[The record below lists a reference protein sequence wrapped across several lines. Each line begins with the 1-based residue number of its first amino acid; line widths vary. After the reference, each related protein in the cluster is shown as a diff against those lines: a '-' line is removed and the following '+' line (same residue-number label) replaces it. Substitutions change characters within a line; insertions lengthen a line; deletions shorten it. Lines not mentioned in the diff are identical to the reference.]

1 MLGFNRVAQHRS
13 KDVHLWRRGG
23 INLIVNYEPNSP
35 AYYQADEHGP
45 SACALAFRVRD
56 SHHAYNRAVEF
67 GAQPIDF
74 PLNED
79 AGGTGQIEEFLM
91 QYNGEG
97 IQHIAFACDKLFA
110 TWDRL
115 QQRGLAFMEPPPD
128 TYYEMLEDRL
138 PGHGERQRAGVL

>member
-1 MLGFNRVAQHRS
+1 MEL
-13 KDVHLWRRGG
+13 
-23 INLIVNYEPNSP
+23 
-35 AYYQADEHGP
+35 
-45 SACALAFRVRD
+45 
-56 SHHAYNRAVEF
+56 
-67 GAQPIDF
+67 GAQPIEF

-97 IQHIAFACDKLFA
+97 IQHIAFAYDKLFA

-115 QQRGLAFMEPPPD
+115 QQRGLAFMERPPD

-138 PGHGERQRAGVL
+138 PGHGERQRAGVF